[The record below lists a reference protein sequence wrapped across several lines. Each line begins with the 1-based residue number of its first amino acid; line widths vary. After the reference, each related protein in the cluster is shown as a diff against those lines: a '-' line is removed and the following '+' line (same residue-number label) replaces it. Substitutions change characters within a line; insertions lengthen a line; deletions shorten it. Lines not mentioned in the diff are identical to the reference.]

1 MMCST
6 VRRLLIGHRQHRAR
20 SAGGQEVEAREVDP
34 GACGD
39 AVLVRGSAIRVAD
52 RQAHPVEIAVEARAP
67 DHGRDA
73 ARGRIEAE
81 NGRVGNARCHD
92 LGRVGNG
99 RRRVEPLTRDMIVG
113 ELLEPAGHLV
123 AIADVLGEVVGEQDL
138 VAVDPGEPPEQH
150 DALGAQRLE
159 AQSIGR
165 PQPAAAP
172 ENGQLGR

>member
-1 MMCST
+1 M
-6 VRRLLIGHRQHRAR
+6 
-20 SAGGQEVEAREVDP
+20 
-34 GACGD
+34 
-39 AVLVRGSAIRVAD
+39 
-52 RQAHPVEIAVEARAP
+52 
-67 DHGRDA
+67 
-73 ARGRIEAE
+73 
-81 NGRVGNARCHD
+81 HD

-113 ELLEPAGHLV
+113 KLLEPAGHLV

-150 DALGAQRLE
+150 DALGAERLE
-159 AQSIGR
+159 AQSMAR